1 MIRLSALAA
10 VALGLACAAYV
21 SRVPPVNRPA
31 STGHLVR
38 LATVPTPSTPLGIP
52 DPAPSI
58 VVEFHGHRVR
68 VSPLALDIPFL
79 MIAGDVLALNGTI
92 RYQDRRTRLTP

>member
-1 MIRLSALAA
+1 MTRYSIAA
-10 VALGLACAAYV
+10 GIALGLAVAAYV

-31 STGHLVR
+31 SAGRVVR
-38 LATVPTPSTPLGIP
+38 LATVPAPNPPLGIP

-68 VSPLALDIPFL
+68 VSPLAHNIPYM
-79 MIAGDVLALNGTI
+79 MIGGETLSINGAVS
-92 RYQDRRTRLTP
+92 RPYVSE

>member
-1 MIRLSALAA
+1 MIRSTALAGI
-10 VALGLACAAYV
+10 ALGVAVAAYV

-31 STGHLVR
+31 STGRVVR
-38 LATVPTPSTPLGIP
+38 LATVPTPSVPLGIP

-79 MIAGDVLALNGTI
+79 MIAGETLSINGAVG
-92 RYQDRRTRLTP
+92 RPYVAE

>member
-1 MIRLSALAA
+1 MTRISL
-10 VALGLACAAYV
+10 VGIALGLACAAYV

-31 STGHLVR
+31 STGRVVR

-58 VVEFHGHRVR
+58 VVEFHGHLVR
-68 VSPLALDIPFL
+68 VSPLANNIPL
-79 MIAGDVLALNGTI
+79 MMIAGETLSIDGSVS
-92 RYQDRRTRLTP
+92 RPYVSD

>member
-1 MIRLSALAA
+1 MTRLSAVAGI
-10 VALGLACAAYV
+10 ALGVACAAYV

-31 STGHLVR
+31 SAGRVVR
-38 LATVPTPSTPLGIP
+38 LATVPTPSVPLGIP

-68 VSPLALDIPFL
+68 VSPLAHNIPFM
-79 MIAGDVLALNGTI
+79 MIGGETLSINGAVS
-92 RYQDRRTRLTP
+92 RPYVSE

>member
-1 MIRLSALAA
+1 MTRLSALAGI
-10 VALGLACAAYV
+10 ALGVACAVYV

-31 STGHLVR
+31 STGRVVR
-38 LATVPTPSTPLGIP
+38 LATVPIPSVPLGIP

-68 VSPLALDIPFL
+68 VSPLAHNIPFM
-79 MIAGDVLALNGTI
+79 MIAGETLSINGAVS
-92 RYQDRRTRLTP
+92 RPYVSE

>member
-1 MIRLSALAA
+1 MIRYSIAA
-10 VALGLACAAYV
+10 GIALGLAVAACV

-31 STGHLVR
+31 STGRVVR
-38 LATVPTPSTPLGIP
+38 LATVPTPNTPLGIP

-68 VSPLALDIPFL
+68 VSPLALDIPFMML
-79 MIAGDVLALNGTI
+79 HGDVLSINGTV
-92 RYQDRRTRLTP
+92 RYQDRRVNP